1 MKRYWKALLIVL
13 VLSAQQSPVDWR
25 NGGRR
30 SPRRNQ
36 MAAEGIAFSLA
47 MAWAAGCEF
56 RDAAR
61 VPYPGIEGLAVL
73 PVASTGAAGDIE
85 SIPLDA
91 VAAVVGTAIRG
102 YTDHGT
108 AYLPDRC
115 MAEALGLAYTP
126 SIGHLIAQGGGT
138 DDFLV
143 HVGSAG
149 FSNGQVSVGIFI
161 EGLHPERY
169 RELAGH
175 DTWVHSSHFVASLRD
190 DGSWT
195 VARDAS
201 KPAFTS

>member
-1 MKRYWKALLIVL
+1 MIVL
-13 VLSAQQSPVDWR
+13 VLSAQQSPVDGR
-25 NGGRR
+25 NGARR

-36 MAAEGIAFSLA
+36 MAAEGIAVALA
-47 MAWAAGCEF
+47 MAWAAGCDF
-56 RDAAR
+56 QDAVKLA
-61 VPYPGIEGLAVL
+61 YPQAEELVVV
-73 PVASTGAAGDIE
+73 PVASMGAAGDIE

-91 VAAVVGTAIRG
+91 VAAVVRIAIRG
-102 YTDHGT
+102 YTDHGN

-115 MAEALGLAYTP
+115 MAEAAGLAYTP
-126 SIGHLIAQGGGT
+126 SISDLIAQGGRT

-143 HVGSAG
+143 HIRSAG
-149 FSNGQVSVGIFI
+149 FNNGQVSVGIFI

-175 DTWVHSSHFVASLRD
+175 DTWVHSSHFIAKLRD

-195 VARDAS
+195 VAKDAS